1 MRSLR
6 ADLALRYSMD
16 DPNAIYEYIYQC
28 NAQHPSGEEAFCSMT
43 KSFAWAKRP
52 MINRFS

>member
-6 ADLALRYSMD
+6 PDLADLYNKD

-28 NAQHPSGEEAFCSMT
+28 NAQSPTGEEAFRYMT

-52 MINRFS
+52 MINR

>member
-6 ADLALRYSMD
+6 ADLALRYSMN